1 MLYAAYIVSK
11 LLKFDKYTVIYLVPS
26 QALIDEVQTDIIKL
40 LRNTSIPLSDVL
52 LHNSSE
58 YFKIDYSSGNKK
70 ILILTQERLQ
80 NLMGKHPKIRVNLLV
95 IDEAEKIKDQV
106 RGPILETIVSELL
119 LINDE
124 TQKIIISP
132 FINNPDK
139 FLDIFNI
146 KNNALDH
153 KTDVPSVSQNIFFVD
168 MVDQNITLS
177 ILIQE
182 IDNEQR
188 FKNNKMLI
196 DTIPLPKKK

>member
-1 MLYAAYIVSK
+1 M
-11 LLKFDKYTVIYLVPS
+11 
-26 QALIDEVQTDIIKL
+26 QTDIIKL

-52 LHNSSE
+52 LHNS
-58 YFKIDYSSGNKK
+58 KIDYSSGNKK

-153 KTDVPSVSQNIFFVD
+153 KTDVPSVSQNIFFC
-168 MVDQNITLS
+168 
-177 ILIQE
+177 
-182 IDNEQR
+182 R
-188 FKNNKMLI
+188 YG
-196 DTIPLPKKK
+196 